1 MHYSN
6 YNNSE
11 DFWFYLNN
19 VAICFQKYN
28 FANPT
33 GQWSLRVPLPLRFQD
48 KNSFLSF
55 VNSNAPDGKS
65 LYAENYSDST
75 INVSDLGGVTEG
87 IVHILTIGKVKWFY
101 FLNNLINFNGVN
113 HGLEIKVEYIV
124 ITEFPYEVIFKT
136 PFNKKCL
143 FVFAVDDTGQN
154 DAKIIGIGQ
163 FKTSGCNLYSD
174 SSSGTRATYL
184 LAIGY

>member
-1 MHYSN
+1 MNIFAFLYSSGIVKEDTPLPPVFNIILGRFVKRYTVTNLIDLHYSN

-55 VNSNAPDGKS
+55 VNSNAPGGKS
-65 LYAENYSDST
+65 LCRK
-75 INVSDLGGVTEG
+75 L
-87 IVHILTIGKVKWFY
+87 
-101 FLNNLINFNGVN
+101 
-113 HGLEIKVEYIV
+113 
-124 ITEFPYEVIFKT
+124 
-136 PFNKKCL
+136 
-143 FVFAVDDTGQN
+143 
-154 DAKIIGIGQ
+154 
-163 FKTSGCNLYSD
+163 
-174 SSSGTRATYL
+174 
-184 LAIGY
+184 